1 MYMQLG
7 FEISRDR
14 LERGENLDSLLDE
27 LRAAAE
33 PTRLR
38 LLAAC
43 AKGEMTVGELTEVLG
58 QSQPRVSRHLKLM
71 CEAGLLDRFKEG
83 TWVFYR
89 LADAR
94 RSRVRDVVAMIPEND
109 PVIARDGEHLAAIKN
124 ARHQRAAAYFR
135 TNAPAWDRIRSLH
148 VDEAEVERAL
158 MEAWP
163 ADVVGDLLDI
173 GTGTGRL
180 LQLFGPSI
188 ERGVGIDLS
197 HDMLAYARANLDRAG
212 LLNCQVRHGDMY
224 RLPLDGAS
232 FDAVTIHQVLH
243 YADEP
248 ASVLSEAS
256 RVLRS
261 GGRLFIVDFAPHGL
275 EQLRAEHA
283 HRRLGFDDDEVAGWC
298 RDAGLRVELVRAM
311 EGEPLT
317 VKLWVAVKSPALADA
332 APADRARR
340 SGPDRPVAVTS

>member
-1 MYMQLG
+1 M
-7 FEISRDR
+7 
-14 LERGENLDSLLDE
+14 DSLFVA

-38 LLAAC
+38 LLAVC

-89 LADAR
+89 LADER
-94 RSRVRDVVAMIPEND
+94 RSPVRDIVAMIPEND
-109 PVIARDGEHLAAIKN
+109 PIIARDGERLAAIKN
-124 ARHQRAAAYFR
+124 ARHQRAARYFR

-148 VDEAEVERAL
+148 VDEREVERAL

-163 ADVVGDLLDI
+163 GGAEGPAGKVRDLLDI

-197 HDMLAYARANLDRAG
+197 HDMLAYARANLDDAG
-212 LLNCQVRHGDMY
+212 LMNCQVRHGDMY
-224 RLPLDGAS
+224 RLPLDGET
-232 FDAVTIHQVLH
+232 FDAVTVHQVLH

-248 ASVLSEAS
+248 AQVIGEAA
-256 RVLRS
+256 RVLRR
-261 GGRLFIVDFAPHGL
+261 GGRLFIVDFAPHEL

-283 HRRLGFDDDEVAGWC
+283 HRRLGFGDDEVAFWC
-298 RDAGLRVELVRAM
+298 REAGLEIDTVRKL

-317 VKLWVAVKSPALADA
+317 VKIWVAVKSERVPPDA
-332 APADRARR
+332 PTGRAGGEHR
-340 SGPDRPVAVTS
+340 DAVAS

>member
-1 MYMQLG
+1 MAGPGTY
-7 FEISRDR
+7 RVR
-14 LERGENLDSLLDE
+14 HGELRVDELISLLAA

-43 AKGEMTVGELTEVLG
+43 AKGEMTVGDLTEVLG

-89 LADAR
+89 MADER
-94 RSRVRDVVAMIPEND
+94 RSPVRDIVSMIPEND
-109 PVIARDGEHLAAIKN
+109 PIITRDRERIEAIKL
-124 ARHQRAAAYFR
+124 ARQERAATYFQ
-135 TNAPAWDRIRSLH
+135 TSAQSWDQIRSLH
-148 VDEAEVERAL
+148 VDEREVERAL

-163 ADVVGDLLDI
+163 TGKVGDLLDI

-180 LQLFGPSI
+180 LQIFGPII

-197 HDMLAYARANLDRAG
+197 HDMLAYARANLDEAG
-212 LLNCQVRHGDMY
+212 LMNCQVRHGDMY
-224 RLPLDGAS
+224 RLALDGET
-232 FDAVTIHQVLH
+232 FDAVTVHQVLH

-248 ASVLSEAS
+248 ANVIFEAT
-256 RVLRS
+256 RVLRPH
-261 GGRLFIVDFAPHGL
+261 GRLVIVDFAPHQL
-275 EQLRAEHA
+275 ELLRTEHA
-283 HRRLGFDDDEVAGWC
+283 HRRLGFADDEVTGWC
-298 RDAGLRVELVRAM
+298 REAGLETEAVRTL

-317 VKLWVAVKSPALADA
+317 VKIWVAVKTGRLPANA
-332 APADRARR
+332 AAGGGEREYREA
-340 SGPDRPVAVTS
+340 AAT